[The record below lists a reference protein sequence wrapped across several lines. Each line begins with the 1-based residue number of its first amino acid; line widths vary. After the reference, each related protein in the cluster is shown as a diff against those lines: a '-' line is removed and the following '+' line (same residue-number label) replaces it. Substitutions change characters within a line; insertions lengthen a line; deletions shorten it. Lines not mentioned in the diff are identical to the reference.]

1 MPTHEKDIRPLTLP
15 THKGSS
21 KSCVVCVGYVSQK
34 TILTQPTLPM
44 VSFSRA
50 RRDAQVMGGNRRQRR
65 LRQATQFLEKNHE
78 SHHHTGP

>member
-44 VSFSRA
+44 VSFSHA
-50 RRDAQVMGGNRRQRR
+50 RHDAQVMEGNRRQRR
-65 LRQATQFLEKNHE
+65 LRRTHEFRKKLAMHWSEK
-78 SHHHTGP
+78 